1 MLWLPLARS
10 SMPAELALVVAP
22 TSLWRLE
29 RVSPA
34 LRFSRINAVDALNDG
49 SGNRFDVPGAGVLY
63 GATAVAGAYAE
74 TLAGFRPRASMVDA
88 FTQVTPEPGRVLPGQ
103 VPASWF
109 TTRRLRTFDVIGSL
123 PFVDLESPATHTHL
137 TEKAAPVLLHQGLE
151 NLDIPAV
158 RGPSRLLTRAIAS
171 WIYSQTDEHGHALY
185 AGIRYVSR
193 LGDFECWAIFD
204 GTPVELRSSIEV
216 DPGDPALKDV
226 LELFGISIR

>member
-1 MLWLPLARS
+1 MSWLPLVRS

-22 TSLWRLE
+22 TPLWRVE
-29 RVSPA
+29 RISPA
-34 LRFSRINAVDALNDG
+34 LRFSRINAVDAVNERA
-49 SGNRFDVPGAGVLY
+49 GNRFDVPGAGVLY
-63 GATAVAGAYAE
+63 GATAAAGGYAE
-74 TLAGFRPRASMVDA
+74 TLAGFRPRASMVEA
-88 FTQVTPEPGRVLPGQ
+88 LTHVTPEPGRVLSGQ
-103 VPASWF
+103 VPASWL
-109 TTRRLRTFDVIGSL
+109 TTRRLRSFDVIGSL

-204 GTPVELRSSIEV
+204 GTPVELRSAIEV
-216 DPGDPALKDV
+216 EPSDPALTYV

>member
-1 MLWLPLARS
+1 
-10 SMPAELALVVAP
+10 MPAELELVLAP
-22 TSLWRLE
+22 TPLWRVE

-34 LRFSRINAVDALNDG
+34 LRFSRINAVDAMNERA
-49 SGNRFDVPGAGVLY
+49 GNRFDVPGAGVLY
-63 GATAVAGAYAE
+63 GATAAAGGYAE
-74 TLAGFRPRASMVDA
+74 TLAGFRPRASMVEA
-88 FTQVTPEPGRVLPGQ
+88 LTQVTPEPGRVLSGQ
-103 VPASWF
+103 VPASWL
-109 TTRRLRTFDVIGSL
+109 TTRRLRSFDVIGSL

-158 RGPSRLLTRAIAS
+158 RGPGRLLTRAIAS

-204 GTPVELRSSIEV
+204 GTPVELRSAMEV
-216 DPGDPALKDV
+216 EPSDPALTQV

>member
-1 MLWLPLARS
+1 MSWLPLARS

-22 TSLWRLE
+22 TPLWRVE
-29 RVSPA
+29 RINPP
-34 LRFSRINAVDALNDG
+34 LRFSRINAVDAMNERA
-49 SGNRFDVPGAGVLY
+49 GNRFDVPGAGVLY
-63 GATAVAGAYAE
+63 GATAAAGGYAE
-74 TLAGFRPRASMVDA
+74 TLAGFRPRASMVEA
-88 FTQVTPEPGRVLPGQ
+88 LTHVTPEPGRVLSGQ
-103 VPASWF
+103 VPASWL
-109 TTRRLRTFDVIGSL
+109 TTRRLRSFDVIGSL

-137 TEKAAPVLLHQGLE
+137 TEKAAPVLLRQGLE

-204 GTPVELRSSIEV
+204 GTPVELRSAIEV
-216 DPGDPALKDV
+216 EPSDPALTYV